1 MVTMILLMIIYLAF
15 ISLGL
20 PDALLGV
27 AWPLVREEWMMG
39 LDAAGIISIVV
50 TVGTISSSLLSGKLI
65 KRFGEGKITFMSGVL
80 TGVALLGYSFAPS
93 FIWFILLALPLGFGA
108 GSVDTA
114 LNHFVATHFKA
125 HHMNWLHSFWGI
137 GATVGPLLMGSIIAS
152 SGSWRKG
159 YLFVSLIQLFL
170 AVIIFLSLPLW
181 KKHAAEQTK
190 QTEHTEQSSNTY
202 DRNDGSVSH
211 SKYIVFR
218 PGVIYALLIFM
229 VYCAGEYA
237 MGLWGASYLIQKR
250 ELTLETAASWVALYY
265 GGITAG
271 RILAGFIS
279 FKLSNKQ
286 MIVLGVSIAFV
297 GSLLLVGNISD
308 VLSMLAF
315 ILIGLGFAPIFPSM
329 VHETPTRFGNE
340 IAQSVIGYQMASAY
354 IGVAVFPPLLG
365 VVMQRS
371 GIGLYPFFI
380 LGCVVLLGVLTV
392 LLNKTLKSKY

>member
-39 LDAAGIISIVV
+39 LDAAGVISIVV
-50 TVGTISSSLLSGKLI
+50 TIGTISSSLLSGKLI
-65 KRFGEGKITFMSGVL
+65 KRFGEGRITLMSGLL

-93 FIWFILLALPLGFGA
+93 FMWFIILALPLGFGA

-125 HHMNWLHSFWGI
+125 HHMNWLHSFWGV
-137 GATVGPLLMGSIIAS
+137 GATAGPLLMGSIIAS
-152 SGSWRKG
+152 TGSWRDG
-159 YLFVSLIQLFL
+159 YLFVALIQLFL
-170 AVIIFLSLPLW
+170 AAIIFLSLPLW
-181 KKHAAEQTK
+181 KKHAAEQDDPHDEEIDLEKKGMT
-190 QTEHTEQSSNTY
+190 
-202 DRNDGSVSH
+202 VSKH
-211 SKYIVFR
+211 LIFR
-218 PGVIYALLIFM
+218 PGVIFALLIFM

-250 ELTLETAASWVALYY
+250 ELTLNVAASWVALYY
-265 GGITAG
+265 GGITVG

-279 FKLSNKQ
+279 FKLDNKQ
-286 MIVLGVSIAFV
+286 LITLGVSIALI
-297 GSLLLVGNISD
+297 GSILLVVNLSD
-308 VLSMLAF
+308 VLSMMAF

-329 VHETPTRFGNE
+329 VHETPKRFGNK
-340 IAQSVIGYQMASAY
+340 IAQSVIGYQMAAAY
-354 IGVAVFPPLLG
+354 IGIAVFPPLLG

-371 GIGLYPFFI
+371 DIGLYPIFI
-380 LGCVVLLGVLTV
+380 LSCVIMLWVLTT
-392 LLNKTLKSKY
+392 LLNRVMKAKLSK